1 MSQYTK
7 QLDSVLVK
15 PAGPDCNMACRYCF
29 YLEKERFFPDSAVHR
44 MSTQVLEALIRQVM
58 TQGAP
63 NVSFGWQGGEPTLMG
78 VDFFRQAIEFEK
90 EHGRDGQVV
99 GNGLQ
104 TNGLLIDDEWCGLLR
119 ESKFLVGLS
128 LDGPEHVHD
137 HYRRTRGGQPTWQR
151 VLDASKRMLDSGVE
165 VNALVVLNDY
175 SARFSHEIYDFLK
188 ECGLPYM
195 QFIPCLEH
203 EPEDLT
209 QVAPFS
215 VSPEQFGSFLCE
227 VFDCWLD
234 DFRDGEPTTFVR
246 WFDSI
251 FATYVGHRPPEC
263 TLFTECGNYVV
274 VEHNGDVFS
283 CDFFVED
290 QWRLGNVLDGNL
302 LDMLNSPLQA
312 RFGRGKAALPS
323 ACQQCQWLAH
333 CRGGCPK
340 ERWGHPSDAKLSY
353 FCDAYQMFFAHADS
367 HLRRLAETWLDHQN
381 QPSPIPE
388 IPVDHAQ
395 PSARVGRNDPCPCG
409 SGEKYK
415 RCCGK

>member
-1 MSQYTK
+1 MSQHTK

-29 YLEKERFFPDSAVHR
+29 YLEKERFFPDTAVHR
-44 MSTQVLEALIRQVM
+44 MSTPVLEALIRQVM
-58 TQGAP
+58 TQGPA

-90 EHGRDGQVV
+90 KYGRDGQVV

-104 TNGLLIDDEWCGLLR
+104 TNGLLIDDEWCRLLR

-137 HYRRTRGGQPTWQR
+137 HYRLTRGGQPTWRR
-151 VLDASKRMLDSGVE
+151 VVDAAKRMLGNGVE

-175 SARFSHEIYDFLK
+175 SARFPREIYGFLK
-188 ECGLPYM
+188 ENGLPYM

-203 EPEDLT
+203 DADDPT
-209 QVAPFS
+209 KVASFS
-215 VSPEQFGSFLCE
+215 ISAEQFGTFLCE
-227 VFDCWLD
+227 VFDCWRE
-234 DFRDGEPTTFVR
+234 DFRESQPTTFVR

-251 FATYVGHRPPEC
+251 FATYVGRRPPEC

-274 VEHNGDVFS
+274 VEHNGDVFA

-290 QWRLGNVLDGNL
+290 EWKLGNVLDGNL
-302 LDMLNSPLQA
+302 PDMLNSARQA
-312 RFGRGKAALPS
+312 CFGRRKAALPR
-323 ACQQCQWLAH
+323 ACQDCRWLTH

-340 ERWGHPSDAKLSY
+340 ERWGHASGENRSY
-353 FCDAYQMFFAHADS
+353 LCDAYQMFFSHADE
-367 HLRRLAETWLDHQN
+367 HLRRLAEVWLDEQN
-381 QPSPIPE
+381 RPSAIPQM
-388 IPVDHAQ
+388 PVDCAE
-395 PSARVGRNDPCPCG
+395 PSGRVGRNDPCPCG

-415 RCCGK
+415 RCCGR

>member
-1 MSQYTK
+1 MPQYTK

-44 MSTQVLEALIRQVM
+44 MSTPVLEALIRQVM
-58 TQGAP
+58 TQGAQ

-78 VDFFRQAIEFEK
+78 VDFFRQTIEFEK
-90 EHGRDGQVV
+90 KYGRSGQVV

-104 TNGLLIDDEWCGLLR
+104 TNGLLINDDWCRLLR

-137 HYRRTRGGQPTWQR
+137 HYRRARGGQPTWQR
-151 VLDASKRMLDSGVE
+151 VVDAAKRMLDSGVE

-175 SARFSHEIYDFLK
+175 SARFPSEIYDFLK
-188 ECGLPYM
+188 ENGLPHM

-203 EPEDLT
+203 DPGDPT

-215 VSPEQFGSFLCE
+215 ASPEQLGAFLCE
-227 VFDCWLD
+227 VFDCWLT
-234 DFRDGEPTTFVR
+234 DFRDGEPTTFIR
-246 WFDSI
+246 WFDSV
-251 FATYVGHRPPEC
+251 FATYVGYRPPEC

-283 CDFFVED
+283 CDFFVEN
-290 QWRLGNVLDGNL
+290 QWKLGNVLDGNL

-312 RFGRGKAALPS
+312 RFGRRKAALPA
-323 ACQQCQWLAH
+323 ACQQCRWLAH

-340 ERWGHPSDAKLSY
+340 ERWGHPSDHRRSY
-353 FCDAYQMFFAHADS
+353 FCEAYQTFFAHADGR
-367 HLRRLAETWLDHQN
+367 LRQLADAWLARQN

-388 IPVDHAQ
+388 LSSEYAQ
-395 PSARVGRNDPCPCG
+395 RPPHVGRNDPCPCG

>member
-1 MSQYTK
+1 
-7 QLDSVLVK
+7 
-15 PAGPDCNMACRYCF
+15 
-29 YLEKERFFPDSAVHR
+29 
-44 MSTQVLEALIRQVM
+44 
-58 TQGAP
+58 
-63 NVSFGWQGGEPTLMG
+63 MG
-78 VDFFRQAIEFEK
+78 VDFFLQAIEFEK
-90 EHGRDGQVV
+90 RYGRDGQVV

-104 TNGLLIDDEWCGLLR
+104 TNGLLIDDDWCRLLR

-137 HYRRTRGGQPTWQR
+137 HYRRARGGQPTWQR
-151 VLDASKRMLDSGVE
+151 VVDAAKRMLDNGVE

-175 SARFSHEIYDFLK
+175 SARFPREIYSFLK
-188 ECGLPYM
+188 ESGLPYM
-195 QFIPCLEH
+195 QFIPCHEH
-203 EPEDLT
+203 DPDAPT

-215 VSPEQFGSFLCE
+215 VSPEQSGTFLCE

-234 DFRDGEPTTFVR
+234 DFRDGQPTTFVR

-251 FATYVGHRPPEC
+251 FATYVNRRPPEC
-263 TLFTECGNYVV
+263 TLFSECGNYVV

-290 QWRLGNVLDGNL
+290 EWKLGNVLDGSL

-312 RFGRGKAALPS
+312 RFGRRKAALPS
-323 ACQQCQWLAH
+323 TCHQCQWLAH

-340 ERWGHPSDAKLSY
+340 ERWGHTSGERLSY
-353 FCDAYQMFFAHADS
+353 FCNAYQTFFSHADGR
-367 HLRRLAETWLDHQN
+367 LRQLAEAWLDEQN
-381 QPSPIPE
+381 R
-388 IPVDHAQ
+388 
-395 PSARVGRNDPCPCG
+395 PSAIPQMTVDYAEPLGRVGRNDPCPCG